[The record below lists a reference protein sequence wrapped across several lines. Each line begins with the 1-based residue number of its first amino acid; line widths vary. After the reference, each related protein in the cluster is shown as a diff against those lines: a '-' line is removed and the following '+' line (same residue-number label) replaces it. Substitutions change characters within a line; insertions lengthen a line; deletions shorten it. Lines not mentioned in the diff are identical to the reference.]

1 MTVATVLDTLT
12 PAQQLA
18 PTAAQ
23 RIAQRLKHHGVE
35 IIFGQSL
42 PSALILACEDLGI
55 RQFVYRTENAGGAM
69 ADGFARISGRIG
81 VVTAQNGPAAT
92 LLVPPLA
99 EAMKASVPVLA
110 LVQDVNRDQVDR
122 NAFQELDH
130 IALFASCAKYVRR
143 VADPARVEEYVDA
156 AIIAATSGRAG
167 PAVLMLPADML
178 IANAPK
184 APFSRSATL
193 GRWPL
198 ERPAPDAEAIAT
210 AAQMI
215 AHARQPIVIAGGGVH
230 AARAHAALEDLQDY
244 GVPVAY
250 TMMGKGAVSDRHP
263 LTIGL
268 VGNAMGRHSL
278 GRHMR
283 PILQEADIVL
293 LVGTRTN
300 QNGTDSW
307 TLLPPGAK
315 IIQIDIDPMEIG
327 RNYEANVRISAD
339 ARASLE
345 ALSVRLR
352 DRWPKHRQSAR
363 PELVQRIAAARRA
376 RETEIEPLIA
386 NQGRLRPEQV
396 MAYCQ
401 ELLDDNAIV
410 AADASYSSIWITSFL
425 DASRAGQ
432 RFIAPR
438 GLAGLGW
445 GLPLAMGAK
454 IASPGSR
461 VLCVVGDGG
470 FGHCWSELET
480 LKRMGCA
487 VTLLILNNSLLG
499 FQMHA
504 ELVKFGRF
512 TSAIHFEAVDHA
524 AIARACGLPASR
536 VETMQAL
543 RDALAASLADPST
556 THVIDVVCD
565 PEAVPPLTMFDG
577 KFDRA

>member
-1 MTVATVLDTLT
+1 MTEATVLDTL
-12 PAQQLA
+12 

-23 RIAQRLKHHGVE
+23 RIARRLKHHGVE

-99 EAMKASVPVLA
+99 EAMKASVPILA

-130 IALFASCAKYVRR
+130 IALFASCTKYARR
-143 VADPARVEEYVDA
+143 VADPARVEEYIDA
-156 AIIAATSGRAG
+156 AIVAATSGRAG
-167 PAVLMLPADML
+167 PVALMLPADML

-193 GRWPL
+193 GHWPL
-198 ERPAPDAEAIAT
+198 ERPAPDAEAIA
-210 AAQMI
+210 AAASMI
-215 AHARQPIVIAGGGVH
+215 AQARRPIVIAGGGVH
-230 AARAHAALEDLQDY
+230 AARAHSALEDLQEY
-244 GVPVAY
+244 GLPVAY
-250 TMMGKGAVSDRHP
+250 TMMGKGDVSDRHP

-283 PILQEADIVL
+283 SLLQEADVVL

-307 TLLPPGAK
+307 TLLPPSAK
-315 IIQIDIDPMEIG
+315 IIQIDIDPTEIG
-327 RNYEANVRISAD
+327 RTYEADVRISAD

-345 ALSVRLR
+345 ALSARLR
-352 DRWPKHRQSAR
+352 NLWPDHRR
-363 PELVQRIAAARRA
+363 DTRREVEQRIAAARRA
-376 RETEIEPLIA
+376 RATEIAPLIA

-396 MAYCQ
+396 MTYCQ
-401 ELLDDNAIV
+401 ELLDENAIV

-425 DASRAGQ
+425 DANRAGQ

-454 IASPGSR
+454 MASPGSR

-543 RDALAASLADPST
+543 RDALAASFADERT
-556 THVIDVVCD
+556 THVIDVICD

-577 KFDRA
+577 KFDRS

>member
-1 MTVATVLDTLT
+1 MTEATALDT
-12 PAQQLA
+12 

-23 RIAQRLKHHGVE
+23 RIARRLKHHGVE

-69 ADGFARISGRIG
+69 ADGFARVSGRIG

-99 EAMKASVPVLA
+99 EAMKASVPILA

-130 IALFASCAKYVRR
+130 ISLFASCTKYARR
-143 VADPARVEEYVDA
+143 VADPARVEEYIDA
-156 AIIAATSGRAG
+156 AIVAATSGRAG
-167 PAVLMLPADML
+167 PAALMLPADML

-184 APFSRSATL
+184 APFSRTAAL

-198 ERPAPDAEAIAT
+198 ERPAPDSEAIAT
-210 AAQMI
+210 AAAMI

-230 AARAHAALEDLQDY
+230 AARAHAALEELQDY
-244 GVPVAY
+244 GLPVAY
-250 TMMGKGAVSDRHP
+250 TMMGKGAVSDKHP

-268 VGNAMGRHSL
+268 VGNAMGSNSL

-283 PILQEADIVL
+283 PILQEADVIL

-307 TLLPPGAK
+307 TLLPPNAQ

-327 RNYEANVRISAD
+327 RTYEAKVRISAD
-339 ARASLE
+339 ARSSLE
-345 ALSVRLR
+345 ALAARLW
-352 DRWPKHRQSAR
+352 DLWPEHRR
-363 PELVQRIAAARRA
+363 GTREELTQRIAAARRA
-376 RETEIEPLIA
+376 RATEIAPLIA
-386 NQGRLRPEQV
+386 NQGRPRPEQV
-396 MAYCQ
+396 MMYCQ
-401 ELLDDNAIV
+401 ELLDDAAIV
-410 AADASYSSIWITSFL
+410 CADASYSSIWITSFL
-425 DASRAGQ
+425 DANRAGQ

-454 IASPGSR
+454 VASPASR

-524 AIARACGLPASR
+524 AIARACGLPSSR
-536 VETMQAL
+536 VETMPAL
-543 RDALAASLADPST
+543 RDALAASFADPKT
-556 THVIDVVCD
+556 THVIDVICD

-577 KFDRA
+577 KFDRS

>member
-1 MTVATVLDTLT
+1 MTEATLLDTAT
-12 PAQQLA
+12 

-23 RIAQRLKHHGVE
+23 RIARRLKHHGVE
-35 IIFGQSL
+35 VIFGQSL

-69 ADGFARISGRIG
+69 ADGFARVSGKIG
-81 VVTAQNGPAAT
+81 IVTAQNGPAAT

-130 IALFASCAKYVRR
+130 ITLFASCTKYARR
-143 VADPARVEEYVDA
+143 VADPARVEEYIDA

-178 IANAPK
+178 ISNAPK
-184 APFSRSATL
+184 APFPRAATL

-198 ERPAPDAEAIAT
+198 ERPAPDPEAIAT
-210 AAQMI
+210 AAAMI
-215 AHARQPIVIAGGGVH
+215 AHARHPIVIAGGGVH
-230 AARAHAALEDLQDY
+230 AARAYAALEDLQDY
-244 GVPVAY
+244 GLPVAY

-263 LTIGL
+263 MTIGL
-268 VGNAMGRHSL
+268 IGNAMGRHSL

-283 PILQEADIVL
+283 PLVQEADVVL

-300 QNGTDSW
+300 QNGTDNW
-307 TLLPPGAK
+307 TLLPPSAQ

-327 RNYEANVRISAD
+327 RTYEAKVRISAD

-345 ALSVRLR
+345 ALAARLR
-352 DRWPKHRQSAR
+352 DLWPDHRRSTQQSLA
-363 PELVQRIAAARRA
+363 QRIAAARQDRA
-376 RETEIEPLIA
+376 TEIAPLIA

-401 ELLDDNAIV
+401 ELLDDDAVV
-410 AADASYSSIWITSFL
+410 AADASYSSIWITAFL
-425 DASRAGQ
+425 EARRAGQ

-454 IASPGSR
+454 LASPGSR
-461 VLCVVGDGG
+461 VVCVVGDGG

-487 VTLLILNNSLLG
+487 VTLLVLNNSLLG

-512 TSAIHFEAVDHA
+512 TSAIHFGAVDHA
-524 AIARACGLPASR
+524 AIARACGLPAHR
-536 VETMQAL
+536 VETVQAL
-543 RDALAASLADPST
+543 RDALSTSFADDET
-556 THVIDVVCD
+556 THVIDVICD

-577 KFDRA
+577 KFAQS